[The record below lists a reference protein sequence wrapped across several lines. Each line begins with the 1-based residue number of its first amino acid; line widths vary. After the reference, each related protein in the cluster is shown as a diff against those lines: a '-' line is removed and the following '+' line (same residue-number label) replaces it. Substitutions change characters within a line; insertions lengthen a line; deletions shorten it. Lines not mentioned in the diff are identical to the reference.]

1 MSHRD
6 RDLRRVSELRAAR
19 ERAVNE
25 ASTGSV
31 ETLLEV
37 APDDDRGRT
46 YVVKLLDV
54 TPGVGKVAGRRLL
67 ASIGIHESS
76 RVVDLDESQRARLV
90 EGIAG
95 LRASTTASGR

>member
-25 ASTGSV
+25 ASTGSI
-31 ETLLEV
+31 EMLLEV
-37 APDDDRGRT
+37 ASDDDRGRA
-46 YVVKLLDV
+46 YLVKLLDV

-67 ASIGIHESS
+67 ASIGIDESS
-76 RVVDLDESQRARLV
+76 RVADLDKAQRAEIL
-90 EGIAG
+90 EGIAA
-95 LRASTTASGR
+95 LRASKTASRD